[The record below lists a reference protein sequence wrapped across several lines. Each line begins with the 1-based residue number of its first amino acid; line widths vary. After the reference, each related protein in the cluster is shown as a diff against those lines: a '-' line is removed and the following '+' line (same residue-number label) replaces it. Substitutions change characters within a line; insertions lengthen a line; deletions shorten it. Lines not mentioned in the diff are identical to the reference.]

1 MSLGACSLAVPVTG
15 AKGEVIAS
23 VGVVVGSFAGSRPRL
38 VSALRTA
45 ADGISQRISAPSF
58 TQ

>member
-1 MSLGACSLAVPVTG
+1 
-15 AKGEVIAS
+15 
-23 VGVVVGSFAGSRPRL
+23 VGSFAGSMPRL

-45 ADGISQRISAPSF
+45 ADGISQRISAPNF